1 MLYCVTTLT
10 KDGKYQSFA
19 HKVPY
24 CNNLV
29 GYCTSKKGLASV
41 HSFDIFKTWKEAQKI
56 ANFWNDCYKNNG
68 TYFLDCYH

>member
-1 MLYCVTTLT
+1 MIYAVITL
-10 KDGKYQSFA
+10 KKNGKYQSYA
-19 HKVPY
+19 LKIPY

-29 GYCTSKKGLASV
+29 GYCTGKIGLASV